1 MDLKPGSMGKPAPGY
16 NVQIVNDD
24 GIEVPKGEEGNIA
37 INHDT
42 SNAALFSGYV
52 DDFERTKKAFLN
64 NFYLTGDRG
73 YIDMDGY
80 IWFTSRQDDV
90 IISAGYRIGT

>member
-1 MDLKPGSMGKPAPGY
+1 MTTKGEGGQKYPKIWPRGLWMTL
-16 NVQIVNDD
+16 
-24 GIEVPKGEEGNIA
+24 KGEEGNIA

-64 NFYLTGDRG
+64 NLYLTGDRG
-73 YIDMDGY
+73 YIDKDGY

-90 IISAGYRIGT
+90 IISAGYRIGRYLI